1 MVFNSYIF
9 VFVFLPICLI
19 GYYLLG
25 HIPNKI
31 IAKLWLLGCS
41 FVCYSYVNPVFI
53 LFLIAS
59 ILINYGINCY
69 LRKASQCRKIILT
82 GGLILNL
89 GSLLYYKYTNFFLE
103 NVNSLFKTDF
113 TLMKLVMPLGISF
126 FTFKQIGYIVDS
138 YKNPEKT
145 AYSLLDFALFIS
157 FFPQLIAGPIAYH
170 DELIPQFHQ
179 KTTYRF
185 QLENFSAGVTQFCYG
200 LGKKLLLAD
209 VLSGFVAVCFSE
221 REAANSTLAILGM
234 LAYTIQIYFDFSGYS
249 DMAVGV
255 GRMLNIETV
264 ENFNSPYKAVTI
276 GDFWKRWHIS
286 LTRFFTKYVYFPLGG
301 SRKGEVRTYVNVMI
315 IFFLSGLWH
324 GADWTFIIWGLMH
337 GAAQVF
343 DKLCKPLIQK
353 IPSVITWFI
362 TFVFVNFAWVFFR
375 AENLESAVEL
385 IKEMFAGKFLALDE
399 TMVTAFLTP
408 EIEWILTLINHLEWQ
423 IYLPYVFI
431 AVAAGISLF
440 MTNVSDKI
448 KSGSYK
454 SIPNAIWV
462 SVLAVLSI
470 MSFST
475 VTSFIYMN
483 F

>member
-9 VFVFLPICLI
+9 VFAFLPICLV

-25 HIPNKI
+25 KIPNKV
-31 IAKLWLLGCS
+31 IAKFWLLGCS
-41 FVCYSYVNPVFI
+41 FVCYSYVNPIFI
-53 LFLIAS
+53 IFLIAS
-59 ILINYGINCY
+59 ILINYGINYY
-69 LRKASQCRKIILT
+69 LRKVERYSGLILT
-82 GGLILNL
+82 LGLILNI

-103 NVNSLFKTDF
+103 NVNSLLKTDF
-113 TLMKLVMPLGISF
+113 ALIKLVMPLGISF
-126 FTFKQIGYIVDS
+126 FTFKQIGYLVDS
-138 YKNPEKT
+138 YKTPEKT
-145 AYSLLDFALFIS
+145 EYSLLDFALFIA

-170 DELIPQFHQ
+170 DELIPQLH
-179 KTTYRF
+179 KKKNYHF
-185 QLENFSAGVTQFCYG
+185 QLENFSAGVTQFFYG

-209 VLSGFVAVCFSE
+209 VLSGFVAVCFAE
-221 REAANSTLAILGM
+221 RETANSTLAILGM
-234 LAYTIQIYFDFSGYS
+234 IAYTIQIYFDFSGYS

-264 ENFNSPYKAVTI
+264 ENFDSPYKAITI

-286 LTRFFTKYVYFPLGG
+286 LTRFFTRYVYFPLGG

-343 DKLCKPLIQK
+343 DKLCKPVIQK
-353 IPSVITWFI
+353 IPSVITRIVTFI
-362 TFVFVNFAWVFFR
+362 FVNFAWVFFR
-375 AENLESAVEL
+375 ADNLKSAIGL

-408 EIEWILTLINHLEWQ
+408 EIEWFLTLINHLEWQ
-423 IYLPYVFI
+423 VYLPYVFI
-431 AVAAGISLF
+431 AIAAGIALF
-440 MTNVSDKI
+440 MTNVTQRI

-454 SIPNAIWV
+454 SIVNAVWV